1 MKIRIKDNSVRFRL
15 TKSEVAD
22 LGQHGFVKS
31 FTQFTNGLFIYT
43 IESTDD
49 NEMSAALV
57 ENQIVLKLPKP
68 MIEELVN
75 TEKIGFEGRAGVVD
89 LLVEKD
95 FVCIDN
101 TTEDQS
107 DNYPNPSLNCQ

>member
-1 MKIRIKDNSVRFRL
+1 MKIRIKDNSIRFRL

-22 LGQHGFVKS
+22 LGQKGFVKS
-31 FTQFTNGLFIYT
+31 VTQFKTGLFSYS
-43 IESTDD
+43 IERTDE
-49 NEMSAALV
+49 NEMDAAFV
-57 ENQIVLKLPKP
+57 ENQIVLKLPKA
-68 MIEELVN
+68 MIHELVN
-75 TEKIGFEGRAGVVD
+75 TERIGYEAQSGAVK